1 MSWLK
6 SSKTMKNYLLYF
18 LLLCFTLQQACAPSI
33 LKKVKVSRTVT
44 KTIQLNYA
52 INQVGNFQ
60 TYQLIDSRDITNLF
74 DPENNKVSSATIEKI
89 DIQGVSIGAKVLPT
103 NTATQVI
110 LSADVVSGA
119 LLNTI
124 SPLLNETK
132 TIAISKSEGLDLENA
147 LGNAIG
153 TTDDVSIYNAIS
165 ILNAKGAS
173 ELQKIL
179 DANLSGINRGG
190 LSIRLNGKVPA
201 QRLVMNLTFQINAS
215 ITFTRC
221 EQILVSGEMSVDDEC
236 I

>member
-1 MSWLK
+1 
-6 SSKTMKNYLLYF
+6 
-18 LLLCFTLQQACAPSI
+18 
-33 LKKVKVSRTVT
+33 
-44 KTIQLNYA
+44 
-52 INQVGNFQ
+52 
-60 TYQLIDSRDITNLF
+60 
-74 DPENNKVSSATIEKI
+74 
-89 DIQGVSIGAKVLPT
+89 
-103 NTATQVI
+103 
-110 LSADVVSGA
+110 
-119 LLNTI
+119 
-124 SPLLNETK
+124 
-132 TIAISKSEGLDLENA
+132 LENA